1 MGVNTMKKLN
11 YILAAAAVAAVPVSC
26 SEKMSEN
33 DNENTLNEVSKV
45 EMTFNATAPAV
56 NGNDGRP
63 AGDALPLTTKTQ
75 LGEDGLTVVWS
86 EKDAISVFDGVE
98 NEQFTVSGI
107 DGSSAVFSGLAVPT
121 GTYYAVYPYSGTA
134 SMAEGVI
141 TAALPASQPAVQGT
155 FGSGINLSAAVA
167 SDGSFIFRN
176 LCALASLEITSVP
189 DGCTLTSVTIQGR
202 GDEALAGNVS
212 IEVPELTSTVSGN
225 EGVTLT
231 GESIA
236 AGTYAFT
243 VHPAELRDGVVI
255 TFHYGDRGSSKVVS
269 GSALSFK
276 AGVKTVLPSV
286 AAPAPESG
294 TEASPYKLASVEDL
308 QNMKNIIGALDLD
321 YTDAAGAPS
330 VYFSLV
336 ADIDMSG
343 VEWTPVWTPESLSSD
358 SYPVIYFDGN
368 GHKISNLS
376 TSGKYASFFGVLI
389 GKCSDVVFE
398 NPQIESDNTTSAGTV
413 ASVLLSFDDRTEK
426 SEISNVS
433 VTGGSISGPRVV
445 LPQDAYTTDG
455 RIGNSDSPAYGAGG
469 ISGIMRNGSKIM
481 YCSSTADVMGT
492 IAGGI
497 AGSCEMSGEITG
509 CKSYGD
515 VTALGTG
522 DSANTYYAG
531 GIAGLISG
539 KNGDNKFWVKE
550 SYSEGRITSTDI
562 AYSSGGIAGFAEND
576 SWIETSYSTAELYG
590 RVNAGGIVGSA
601 WGTWGLTVINCVAWC
616 KVYHTAPYG
625 CDEKYGNGYIVGA
638 WRGAYNK
645 FDNCYS
651 NSNETGL
658 TWLNPDNNQ
667 EETLSPSDD
676 ESAPVDTGDQSVMK
690 NRYNGIPAT
699 SLDEALK
706 TAGITK

>member
-11 YILAAAAVAAVPVSC
+11 YILAAASVAAVPVSC

-33 DNENTLNEVSKV
+33 DNENTLTEVSKV

-86 EKDAISVFDGVE
+86 ENDAISVFDGVK

-167 SDGSFIFRN
+167 SNGSFIFRN
-176 LCALASLEITSVP
+176 LCALASIEITSVP

-202 GDEALAGNVS
+202 GDEALAGTVS

-236 AGTYAFT
+236 AGTYVFT
-243 VHPAELRDGVVI
+243 VHPAELRDGVII
-255 TFHYGDRGSSKVVS
+255 TFHYGDLGSSKVVS

-286 AAPAPESG
+286 AAPAPEAG

-321 YTDAAGAPS
+321 YTDAADAPS

-343 VEWTPVWTPESLSSD
+343 EEWTPLYVPASGLPWSG
-358 SYPVIYFDGN
+358 YPVINFDGN

-376 TSGKYASFFGVLI
+376 VEGRHASFFGVML
-389 GKCSDVVFE
+389 GKCTDVTFE
-398 NPQIESDNTTSAGTV
+398 NPAITSDGTSPSGVV
-413 ASVLLSFDDRTEK
+413 ASVLAGYDRAGKDLACAELA
-426 SEISNVS
+426 NVS
-433 VTGGSISGPRVV
+433 VTGGAVTGAYGANMDASGAW
-445 LPQDAYTTDG
+445 DE
-455 RIGNSDSPAYGAGG
+455 PAYGTGG
-469 ISGIMRNGSKIM
+469 VCGVIRQGSKIFD
-481 YCSSTADVMGT
+481 CSVVSAKIDGT

-497 AGSCEMSGEITG
+497 AGAAQEGGEITR
-509 CKSYGD
+509 CSFS
-515 VTALGTG
+515 GTV
-522 DSANTYYAG
+522 SAHGAEGMSAAYAG

-539 KNGDNKFWVKE
+539 KNSDNKFWVKE
-550 SYSEGRITSTDI
+550 SYSEGCITSTDI
-562 AYSSGGIAGFAEND
+562 AYSSGGIVGFAEND
-576 SWIETSYSTAELYG
+576 SWIETSYSKAELYG

-601 WGTWGLTVINCVAWC
+601 WDTWGLTVINCVAWC

-651 NSNETGL
+651 NSNEIDL

-667 EETLSPSDD
+667 EETLSPSND
-676 ESAPVDTGDQSVMK
+676 ESAPVDTGGQSVMK
-690 NRYNGIPAT
+690 NRYNGTPAT